1 MQSWFKGI
9 SLAVLVM
16 TLAACASGPGAPS
29 AATSAQPEVTKSSAP
44 KILNLVGTEPI
55 VIGNFPGV
63 RGGTGAREGIAN
75 EYLTTVNPRGE
86 VLPRL
91 AQETISV
98 EKGTWKINADGTM
111 DTTWKI
117 RPDIKWH
124 DGTPFTI
131 EDLMFT
137 YTVYK
142 DPAMPSYYG
151 AALNMMTAAEVV
163 DPLTMVIHWSKPYF
177 QANLAPGL
185 DPMPRHIL
193 EPVYQTDKASF
204 DTHPFF
210 RHEYIGTGAYRMKEW
225 VGGAHII
232 YERNEHYY
240 LGRPPADQVIMHFIK
255 DKNTVMANAMAGT
268 LDVIFHKDALDVD
281 AALELRDRWSG
292 TGNTVNFIPTER
304 LISIEMQSRK
314 EIARPQ
320 LGGIERDVRQA
331 MMHAIDRTAVVES
344 VTHGLS
350 PVADSWITP
359 NSALFDAAK
368 SVVPTYNF
376 DVARAQQML
385 TRAGWVKG
393 SDGILVHQ
401 TTGERFEFD
410 LWNRFLLTKEQAIV
424 ADYWKAVGINVN
436 IKQYQQNDRELQV
449 SFTGGQTMDQTIQ
462 DFSVARLRTADIA
475 SEANRFSG
483 RNVAGYSNP
492 RFDALLDRL
501 HVSIDTQE
509 QTRIQ
514 VDMAREAFTELPE
527 LPLYFL
533 ITPVVQRQGWT
544 GSLPGNG
551 AGFYW
556 DLFSWD
562 RKD

>member
-1 MQSWFKGI
+1 MLSWFKGI
-9 SLAVLVM
+9 SLAVLAV

-29 AATSAQPEVTKSSAP
+29 ASTSAQPEVTKSSAP
-44 KILNLVGTEPI
+44 KILNLVGNEPI

-63 RGGTGAREGIAN
+63 RGGTGAREGIPN
-75 EYLTTVNPRGE
+75 EYLTMVDPRGE
-86 VLPRL
+86 VIPRL

-98 EKGTWKINADGTM
+98 EKGTWRVNPDGSM
-111 DTTWKI
+111 DTTWKL
-117 RPDIKWH
+117 RPNIKWQ

-163 DPLTMVIHWSKPYF
+163 DPQTMVIHWSKPYF

-193 EPVYQTDKASF
+193 EPVYLADKTSF
-204 DTHPFF
+204 DTHAFF
-210 RHEYIGTGAYRMKEW
+210 RQEYIGTGPYRIKEW
-225 VGGAHII
+225 VEGAHII

-240 LGRPPADQVIMHFIK
+240 LGRPPLDTVILHFIK
-255 DKNTVMANAMAGT
+255 DKNTVLANVLAGT
-268 LDVIFHKDALDVD
+268 LDVIFYKDALDVD
-281 AALELRDRWSG
+281 AALELRDRWAG
-292 TGNTVNFIPTER
+292 TGNNVTFIPTER
-304 LISIEMQSRK
+304 LISIEIQSRK

-320 LGGIERDVRQA
+320 LGGIEREVRQA
-331 MMHAIDRTAVVES
+331 MMHALDRPTLVES

-350 PVADSWITP
+350 PVADHWITP
-359 NSALFDAAK
+359 SNRLAEAAK
-368 SVVPTYNF
+368 GAVPTYPY
-376 DVARAQQML
+376 DVNRAQQML

-401 TTGERFEFD
+401 TTGERFDFD

-436 IKQYQQNDRELQV
+436 IKQYLQNDRELQV

-462 DFSVARLRTADIA
+462 DFTVARLRTADIA
-475 SEANRFSG
+475 AESNRYSG

-492 RFDALLDRL
+492 RFDDLLNRL
-501 HVSIDTQE
+501 HVSIDPQE
-509 QTRIQ
+509 QTRIN
-514 VDMAREAFTELPE
+514 VDLAREAFTDLPE

-533 ITPVVQRQGWT
+533 VTPMALRQGWS
-544 GSLPGNG
+544 GSVPGAA
-551 AGFYW
+551 AGLYW
-556 DLFSWD
+556 DLYSWD
-562 RKD
+562 KQN